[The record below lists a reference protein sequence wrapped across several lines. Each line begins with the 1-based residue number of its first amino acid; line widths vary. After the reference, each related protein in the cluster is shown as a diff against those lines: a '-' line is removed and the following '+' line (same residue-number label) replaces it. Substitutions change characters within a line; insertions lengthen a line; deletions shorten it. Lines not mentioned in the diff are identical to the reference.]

1 MRIIGGQYKRRRLLP
16 LPSGV
21 VARPIP
27 DQVREAV
34 FNLLRGHFEHETV
47 LDLFAGT
54 GAFALEA
61 VSRGAAR
68 AVCVEKDARMAR
80 TLEQNAEALGCA
92 DRVEVA
98 GADALGAAALSRCPR
113 GVHIVFVDPPYAMV
127 RDPEQWERVRT
138 QFERLLGLLDD
149 TGYAILRTPWPFY
162 HIVGEDGAEG
172 ARRDVDLAMGGGVGP
187 ETHRYGSTA
196 VHLYMKDARGCIG
209 S

>member
-16 LPSGV
+16 LPKGV

-47 LDLFAGT
+47 LDLFSGT

-68 AVCVEKDARMAR
+68 AVCVEKDPRMAR

-98 GADALGAAALSRCPR
+98 SADALGAAALSRCPR
-113 GVHIVFVDPPYAMV
+113 GVHIVFADPPYAMV
-127 RDPEQWERVRT
+127 RDPDQWTRVRT

-162 HIVGEDGAEG
+162 HILEEDGSEG
-172 ARRDVDLAMGGGVGP
+172 SRRDVDLAMAGGVGP
-187 ETHRYGSTA
+187 ETHAYGSTA
-196 VHLYMKDARGCIG
+196 VHLYMKHDT
-209 S
+209 